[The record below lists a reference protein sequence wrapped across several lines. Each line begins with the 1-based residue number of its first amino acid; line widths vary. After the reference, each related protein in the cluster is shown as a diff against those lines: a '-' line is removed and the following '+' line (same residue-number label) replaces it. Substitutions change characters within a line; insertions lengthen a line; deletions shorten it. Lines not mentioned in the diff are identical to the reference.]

1 MEREFLITAEGG
13 EIRLACRED
22 GRLVEYYEE
31 GDEEERVAGNVY
43 KGRIVTVLPGMDA
56 AFVDVGL
63 DKNAYLYLPDLA
75 RARGRSAGVGRRGVG
90 AGLQPGD
97 EIVVQVYKEP
107 VGEKGA
113 RVSARLSLP
122 GRFLVLIP
130 GAGNVAV
137 SQRIPAVE
145 ERERLR
151 GLAASLPA
159 EGCGIIVRT
168 AAEGHEGRDLER
180 DLETLLG
187 LWHGI
192 RERAAR
198 VRAPALLHR
207 EQALLAR
214 VLREGLSPEV
224 TGITVD
230 DRGLLEEVL
239 RLVRLF
245 EPGLEGRV
253 SFYRQGAGQPPLF
266 VARRVEEELDRA
278 MARRVW
284 LASGAYVVVDQGE
297 ALTAFDVNT
306 GRFTGATALA
316 DTVFSVNREAAVEV
330 ARQLRLRDIGGIA
343 VVDFIDM
350 PDPAQRSVVLKEL
363 EEHLRRDRAPVTV
376 HGFTRLG
383 LVELVRRKKR
393 KSLTERWTGV
403 CPTCRGT
410 GRVASPER
418 AARRVRI
425 RLLRL
430 LRVTAEDAVLV
441 EVHPAVAGVLEGS
454 GGLPEL
460 ERLTGKAVV
469 LRPSE
474 ARAVDEVHL
483 IAAGDRGRIAAAGR
497 R

>member
-31 GDEEERVAGNVY
+31 GDEEGRLAGNIY
-43 KGRIVTVLPGMDA
+43 KGRVVNVLPGMDA

-63 DKNAYLYLPDLA
+63 EKNAYLYLPDV
-75 RARGRSAGVGRRGVG
+75 ARGGGARPGGRGDG
-90 AGLQPGD
+90 GGLQPGH
-97 EIVVQVYKEP
+97 EVVVQVYKEP

-113 RVSARLSLP
+113 RVSTRLSLP
-122 GRFLVLIP
+122 GRFLVLAP

-137 SQRIPAVE
+137 SQRIASPE

-151 GLAASLPA
+151 ALATALPA

-168 AAEGHEGRDLER
+168 AAEGRERAELER
-180 DLETLLG
+180 ELENLLG
-187 LWHGI
+187 LWRAI

-198 VRAPALLHR
+198 ARAPALLHR

-239 RLVRLF
+239 GLVRAF
-245 EPGLEGRV
+245 EPSLERRV
-253 SFYRQGAGQPPLF
+253 SLHRQGAGEPPLF
-266 VARRVEEELDRA
+266 VARGVEEELERA
-278 MARRVW
+278 LGRRVW
-284 LASGAYVVVDQGE
+284 LPSGAYVVVDQGE

-306 GRFTGATALA
+306 GRFTGATGLA
-316 DTVFSVNREAAVEV
+316 ETVFAVNREAAVEV

-350 PDPAQRSVVLKEL
+350 PDPSQRSVVLREL

-393 KSLTERWTGV
+393 KSLTERWTGI

-410 GRVASPER
+410 GRVAGPER

-430 LRVTAEDAVLV
+430 LRATAEEAVLV
-441 EVHPAVAGVLEGS
+441 EVHPAVARVLEGS
-454 GGLPEL
+454 GSLADVEK
-460 ERLTGKAVV
+460 LTGKWVM
-469 LRPSE
+469 LKPSE
-474 ARAVDEVHL
+474 ARAVDELHL
-483 IAAGDRGRIAAAGR
+483 VASGQRQRIAAASR